1 MTLMEFFGCTFIAF
15 GLPFALFIFTIA
27 RDPMRVI
34 LFIAS
39 GFFWL
44 LSLLIS
50 SILWYAVVP
59 LRDKLAFGLVFS
71 VLFQELFR
79 FLFYKTLRLANDG
92 LLKVSQ
98 ETEDQHVTPKDFSN
112 KHIMAYVSGFGF
124 GVIGGA
130 FSIVNVLA
138 DMSGPGTIGIMGDSK
153 YFFWTSAFLT
163 LCFIL
168 LHTMWGVIFFSA
180 LDKKN
185 YIYVAGVVVS
195 HMLISCLT
203 LLNQE
208 SSDTN
213 SVIYFGSIIP
223 AYVCLFVMSAIA
235 FHTAGGTLANVKA
248 AFVCRKGRYEID

>member
-34 LFIAS
+34 VLIAS
-39 GFFWL
+39 AFFWL
-44 LSLLIS
+44 MSLLLS

-71 VLFQELFR
+71 VIFQECFR
-79 FLFYKTLRLANDG
+79 FLFYKTLRRADEG
-92 LLKVSQ
+92 LLKVSLQ
-98 ETEDQHVTPKDFSN
+98 NTSQHVTPKDFLN
-112 KHIMAYVSGFGF
+112 QHIMAYVSGLGF
-124 GVIGGA
+124 GVIAGA
-130 FSIVNVLA
+130 FSIINVLA

-168 LHTMWGVIFFSA
+168 LHTVWSVVFFAA

-185 YIYVAGVVVS
+185 YSIVACVVAT
-195 HMLISCLT
+195 HMMVSCLT
-203 LLNQE
+203 LLNQR
-208 SSDTN
+208 SSEEH
-213 SVIYFGSIIP
+213 SIVYLGSIIP
-223 AYVCLFVMSAIA
+223 SYVCLFVMTALA
-235 FHTAGGTLANVKA
+235 FNAAGGSFTNLKV
-248 AFVCRKGRYEID
+248 AFACRKGRYEID